1 MAERA
6 AGRGGRASG
15 FAPWRRTM
23 IVDPAT
29 IDQDVRLT
37 TDVVVVGSGAGGA
50 VVAHKLAQAGIGVVL
65 LEEGPALAPQ
75 DFTQREEEMYPR
87 LYREHG
93 TRATADYSVLVSQG
107 RTLGGSSVA
116 SFCLCFRPREQ
127 TLARWRQKARITLGT
142 GDLAAHLDWLEGA
155 LSVSQVPADAPGT
168 INRLVAD
175 GATELGWRGFRP
187 RHSRVD
193 CLGCGYCALGC
204 AYGRKRDLASTLI
217 PAASALGATVV
228 PSALV
233 ENLDHRDGMVRG
245 VVATITAGATPQSHR
260 LSVDARLT
268 ILAAG
273 AINSPR
279 LWIKSKLPGVGGE
292 VGRHLH
298 LQPQVYVAGV
308 FDQPVDPWQGMPQA
322 YVVDEFL
329 RLEEDPDGGFLIM
342 PAVAHPVAIASL
354 LPGTGET
361 HRDLMTGA
369 QHLGL
374 VSITLNDRTSGRVDV
389 DRRGQPVVTYHLV
402 DEDQDALLEGL
413 RRAADLLFV
422 AGARRVV
429 LPFNEPTVFDR
440 RGEYKLLES
449 RRIRSSDPL
458 LLSFAPHGSL
468 RMGLDRTTSV
478 VGPLGEAHAVG
489 RLFVSDASV
498 LPGQAGLPPQLTV
511 MALSA
516 RTGAHIVTRSEEL
529 GFRGA

>member
-1 MAERA
+1 
-6 AGRGGRASG
+6 
-15 FAPWRRTM
+15 M

-29 IDQDVRLT
+29 IDEDARLT
-37 TDVVVVGSGAGGA
+37 TDVVVIGSGAGGA
-50 VVAHKLAQAGIGVVL
+50 VVAHRLAQAGIRVVL

-127 TLARWRQKARITLGT
+127 TLARWRQKAGLTLGT
-142 GDLAAHLDWLEGA
+142 GDLAPHLDWLESA
-155 LSVSQVPADAPGT
+155 LSVSQVPLDAPGT
-168 INRLVAD
+168 INHLVEQ
-175 GATELGWRGFRP
+175 GANELGWRGFRP
-187 RHSRVD
+187 RHNRVD

-217 PAASALGATVV
+217 PAASALGAIVI

-233 ENLDHRDGMVRG
+233 ETIDHREGMARG
-245 VVATITAGATPQSHR
+245 VLATIAGTEKSPSRRLYVESH
-260 LSVDARLT
+260 LT
-268 ILAAG
+268 VLAAG
-273 AINSPR
+273 AVNSPR

-308 FDQPVDPWQGMPQA
+308 FDEAVEPWHGMPQA
-322 YVVDEFL
+322 YVIDEFL
-329 RLEEDPDGGFLIM
+329 RLDEDPDSGFLIM
-342 PAVAHPVAIASL
+342 PTIAHPVAIGSL
-354 LPGTGET
+354 LPGTGKA
-361 HRDLMTGA
+361 HRELMTDA
-369 QHLGL
+369 EHLGL
-374 VSITLNDRTSGRVDV
+374 VSVTLNDRTSGRVDV
-389 DRRGQPVVTYHLV
+389 DRRGQPIVTYHLV
-402 DEDQDALLEGL
+402 DEDQDALVEGL

-478 VGPLGEAHAVG
+478 VGPLGEAHAVA
-489 RLFVSDASV
+489 RLFVADASV
-498 LPGQAGLPPQLTV
+498 LPGQAGFPPQLTV
-511 MALSA
+511 MALAA
-516 RTGAHIVTRSEEL
+516 RTGQHIVTRRAEF
-529 GFRGA
+529 GFRAA